1 MELGAVA
8 GWARSVPPWVH
19 TSWFLSL
26 LFVLDLPLN
35 ILFEEQVDKNSL
47 KVTTLVP
54 NPLTSCFHV

>member
-8 GWARSVPPWVH
+8 AWTRSIPLWIH
-19 TSWFLSL
+19 TAWFLSL

-47 KVTTLVP
+47 KTTAFVP
-54 NPLTSCFHV
+54 NPLTSCFQV